1 MAITKI
7 HIVKKDDKEL
17 VYELTPSAKVAFE
30 SKHQI
35 GWRKRILDEYRDSDL
50 WWFAWFLQ
58 KAKGETTLD
67 FGDEYVDQYRDV
79 YISNDS
85 KNGQT
90 GAEKYGKSHLCR
102 SLQE

>member
-35 GWRKRILDEYRDSDL
+35 GWRKRILDEFRDSDL

-58 KAKGETTLD
+58 KAKGETTLE
-67 FGDEYVDQYRDV
+67 FGDEFVDQYRDV

-85 KNGQT
+85 KNG
-90 GAEKYGKSHLCR
+90 
-102 SLQE
+102 